1 MPNQAKMA
9 MREKKIHWNNLKTGL
24 GILDLR
30 AMTTC
35 ITAKEA

>member
-9 MREKKIHWNNLKTGL
+9 IREKKIHWNNLKAGF

-30 AMTTC
+30 EMTNC
-35 ITAKEA
+35 ITAKDA